1 MRCFTLSLICCLA
14 SGCGYMG
21 SGTTSQPTTPTTS
34 HKVSIPDPSPT
45 NTGIN
50 ARDRSDETMTPFD
63 QNENSTDIAI
73 TADIRKRIV
82 GSTMSISAN
91 NTKIMTKNGKVTLR
105 GPVATADEKA
115 QIDVIAKEVAGT
127 DNVDNQL
134 DVSSKP
140 STSLEN

>member
-1 MRCFTLSLICCLA
+1 MQYLSLSLLCCIA
-14 SGCGYMG
+14 SACGYMG

-63 QNENSTDIAI
+63 QNENSKDIAI

-105 GPVATADEKA
+105 GPVATSAEKA

-140 STSLEN
+140 STSPEN